1 MTTVTSVVTV
11 GSVTTVGGVST
22 VAGVV
27 FRVGVVGR
35 RRGVIGVLGVD
46 GLVCVAALS
55 RRVGGARVLVILAV
69 VVGLHHDVSS
79 QRAVER

>member
-11 GSVTTVGGVST
+11 TAVGGVST
-22 VAGVV
+22 VAGVLV
-27 FRVGVVGR
+27 RVVAR
-35 RRGVIGVLGVD
+35 RVGVLGVSGVGD
-46 GLVCVAALS
+46 GLVCVAAVS
-55 RRVGGARVLVILAV
+55 RRVCGARVLVILAV